1 MNRNGVFLSFENDVQ
16 TATEKQLKDW
26 LTSENT
32 LKIIGVIDEV
42 TLLFR
47 LFKTF
52 CIPSFLKRIV
62 DKNNIILFGGQKK
75 AT

>member
-1 MNRNGVFLSFENDVQ
+1 MFLSFENDVQ

-52 CIPSFLKRIV
+52 CILSFLKRIEE
-62 DKNNIILFGGQKK
+62 KITSYYWEGKK
-75 AT
+75 S